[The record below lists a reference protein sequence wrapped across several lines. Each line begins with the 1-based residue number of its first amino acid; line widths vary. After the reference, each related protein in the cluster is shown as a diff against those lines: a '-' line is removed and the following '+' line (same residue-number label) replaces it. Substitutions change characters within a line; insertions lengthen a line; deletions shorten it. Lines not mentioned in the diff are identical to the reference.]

1 MAHKPSPGPPTAL
14 GWRRRAGQEPSLA
27 AEAILAAP
35 LLTTGEKERHEA
47 KDRRPDLRQKQYVTA
62 TIPDMPLA
70 RVFLVPLEARE
81 GMLGSLSPV
90 SSRLSTRSA
99 TLSKSEAAETQRF
112 RSEPAASMIASPL
125 PGHHHR
131 PLDDIFSGSA
141 AFSALRPGGGEQILY
156 CRGLFWR
163 ARQTRTGLTPCR
175 VALSG
180 PWVWTFGSPPSP
192 PSAQSSLNRP
202 PLVSSACWTRKV
214 RKDKANIGA
223 SGKRR
228 SGRATR
234 LARDAAIGEI
244 EQRWKASLQA
254 GRFGAGKLDRLTKLG
269 NLTSQR
275 RLVLGGN
282 PDQAPVLVIYCENPC
297 CRGREEREGGH
308 QTAMTL
314 LTLRP
319 LVLAPGPDS
328 DSEDQQMMASRG

>member
-35 LLTTGEKERHEA
+35 LPTTGEKERHEA

-99 TLSKSEAAETQRF
+99 TLSKPVAAKTQRF
-112 RSEPAASMIASPL
+112 RSEPAASMIASSTL
-125 PGHHHR
+125 GHGHGGR
-131 PLDDIFSGSA
+131 
-141 AFSALRPGGGEQILY
+141 FSAEPLLNGNNTD
-156 CRGLFWR
+156 LFLV
-163 ARQTRTGLTPCR
+163 TTNDL
-175 VALSG
+175 
-180 PWVWTFGSPPSP
+180 WTT
-192 PSAQSSLNRP
+192 
-202 PLVSSACWTRKV
+202 SSA
-214 RKDKANIGA
+214 ANIGA

-297 CRGREEREGGH
+297 WREDKEREGAH

-328 DSEDQQMMASRG
+328 DSEGQQMMASRG